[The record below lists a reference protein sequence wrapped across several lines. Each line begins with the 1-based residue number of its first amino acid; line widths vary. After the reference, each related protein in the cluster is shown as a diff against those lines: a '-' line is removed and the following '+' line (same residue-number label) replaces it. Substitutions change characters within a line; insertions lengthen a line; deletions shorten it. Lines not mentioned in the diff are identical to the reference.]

1 MGIRGPSLFRQFW
14 IAHQRAHLMRYSG
27 VSIEAWFF
35 LFGVWVGLR
44 FGIRS
49 QQIFFSVGSSRL
61 GAGFGFFGGA
71 MVKIMY

>member
-1 MGIRGPSLFRQFW
+1 
-14 IAHQRAHLMRYSG
+14 
-27 VSIEAWFF
+27 
-35 LFGVWVGLR
+35 VGLR

-49 QQIFFSVGSSRL
+49 QQIFFSVESSRL

>member
-1 MGIRGPSLFRQFW
+1 MGIRGPSLFRQFC
-14 IAHQRAHLMRYSG
+14 IAHQRAHHMRYSG
-27 VSIEAWFF
+27 GSIEAWFF

-49 QQIFFSVGSSRL
+49 QQIFFSVESSRL

>member
-1 MGIRGPSLFRQFW
+1 
-14 IAHQRAHLMRYSG
+14 MRYSG

-71 MVKIMY
+71 TVKIMY